1 MGYNIQKYIVFYIDT
16 TGLDIYHDYMN
27 LVTYNYYGFSKY
39 FIEQVD
45 FLPNKIIDTLL
56 LSKEKHKGMKSYD
69 MDYILKKYDINT
81 VKGDSI
87 KNIVSKIQQLFLIL
101 TSKSN

>member
-1 MGYNIQKYIVFYIDT
+1 
-16 TGLDIYHDYMN
+16 
-27 LVTYNYYGFSKY
+27 
-39 FIEQVD
+39 
-45 FLPNKIIDTLL
+45 
-56 LSKEKHKGMKSYD
+56 MKSYD